1 MFKFRA
7 SLFGNVSVVR
17 FLSFAALLLGT
28 VFNSHAAVINH
39 SGTIS
44 SNSTWFATDTHVITG
59 NVTVGSGVELT
70 IEPGAVIKF
79 AAGRSLNVS
88 GVLDAQGTL
97 GNEVIFTS
105 IKDDSVGGDT
115 NGDGAAS
122 TPAPGDWNYLRFS
135 NSGSNLS
142 QVDYAE
148 FRYGGS
154 TSGTVYT
161 TSSNATLS
169 NSVIRDSLNS
179 GIYANYSSPTFS
191 GNTVSDSGGS
201 GIHVQYATHQF
212 YECFRRHRRQRDQ
225 RERARRDQPDGHDPE
240 PGCNPRSGRGL
251 CF

>member
-135 NSGSNLS
+135 N
-142 QVDYAE
+142 
-148 FRYGGS
+148 
-154 TSGTVYT
+154 
-161 TSSNATLS
+161 
-169 NSVIRDSLNS
+169 
-179 GIYANYSSPTFS
+179 
-191 GNTVSDSGGS
+191 
-201 GIHVQYATHQF
+201 
-212 YECFRRHRRQRDQ
+212 
-225 RERARRDQPDGHDPE
+225 
-240 PGCNPRSGRGL
+240 
-251 CF
+251 